1 MTNEE
6 IVQEFLYEA
15 EKLKVRE
22 EVLTTTKRLLEL
34 NPKMERVDA
43 VKLALD
49 NAKLHAGL
57 NKPYEQHR

>member
-6 IVQEFLYEA
+6 IVEEFLFEA
-15 EKLKVRE
+15 EKLRIRE
-22 EVLTTTKRLLEL
+22 EVLTTMARLLER

-49 NAKLHAGL
+49 NAKLHAGVSTP
-57 NKPYEQHR
+57 K